1 MFPLGAFP
9 SVEFDISRRPA
20 HHLSAIGP
28 DLVSTHE
35 ASKIKADTI
44 GREAGVIADEVGP
57 AEILARAGRMRPL
70 STAGAL
76 RDSAEGR
83 VAASLTASS
92 APLRDAAV
100 LIGLVGRPNASGLDL
115 IMIRRNDSL
124 RVHSGEVALP
134 GGKIEPEDA
143 SPVEAALREAEEEVG
158 LRMSSVE
165 PVGLLAPYPTPS
177 GFRVFPVVGLVDGTP
192 RLTPNPGEVAEV
204 FSVPLDFVLD
214 PGNHREEFFDHATGR
229 RHYFSLQY
237 GRHRIWGVTG
247 NILRRFYEEV
257 FR

>member
-1 MFPLGAFP
+1 M
-9 SVEFDISRRPA
+9 IS
-20 HHLSAIGP
+20 
-28 DLVSTHE
+28 E
-35 ASKIKADTI
+35 
-44 GREAGVIADEVGP
+44 EVGP

-70 STAGAL
+70 SSAGAL
-76 RDSAEGR
+76 RASSEGR
-83 VAASLTASS
+83 IAASLSASA

-100 LIGLVGRPNASGLDL
+100 LIGLVSRGDSSGLDL
-115 IMIRRNDSL
+115 IMIRRTDSL

-134 GGKIEPEDA
+134 GGKIDPGDA

-158 LRMSSVE
+158 LRSSCVE

-177 GFRVFPVVGLVDGTP
+177 GFRVFPVIGLVDGRP
-192 RLTPNPGEVAEV
+192 KLTANPGEVAEV

-214 PGNHREEFFDHATGR
+214 PGNHREEFVEGASGR
-229 RHYFSLQY
+229 RYYFSLQY

>member
-1 MFPLGAFP
+1 M
-9 SVEFDISRRPA
+9 S
-20 HHLSAIGP
+20 

-35 ASKIKADTI
+35 ASKIKAGAA
-44 GREAGVIADEVGP
+44 GREASLIVDELGP

-70 STAGAL
+70 ATAGAL
-76 RDSAEGR
+76 RASGEGR
-83 VAASLTASS
+83 VAASLAASTE
-92 APLRDAAV
+92 PLRDAAV
-100 LIGLVGRPNASGLDL
+100 LIGLVGRPDAPGLDL
-115 IMIRRNDSL
+115 IMIRRTDGL

-158 LRMSSVE
+158 LPMSAVE

-177 GFRVFPVVGLVDGTP
+177 GFRIFPVIGLVDGRP
-192 RLTPNPGEVAEV
+192 ALTANPSEVAEV
-204 FSVPLDFVLD
+204 FSVPLGFVLD
-214 PGNHREEFFDHATGR
+214 PGNHREESIQHATGR
-229 RHYFSLQY
+229 RHFFSLQY
-237 GRHRIWGVTG
+237 GHHRIWGVTG

>member
-1 MFPLGAFP
+1 MT
-9 SVEFDISRRPA
+9 
-20 HHLSAIGP
+20 P

-35 ASKIKADTI
+35 ASKIKA
-44 GREAGVIADEVGP
+44 GSREAGVIPEEVGP
-57 AEILARAGRMRPL
+57 AEILARADRMRPL
-70 STAGAL
+70 ATASAL
-76 RDSAEGR
+76 RASAEGR
-83 VAASLTASS
+83 IAASLNASTV
-92 APLRDAAV
+92 PLRDAAV
-100 LIGLVGRPNASGLDL
+100 LIGLVGRRRSSGLDL
-115 IMIRRNDSL
+115 IMIRRTDGL

-158 LRMSSVE
+158 LSCSVVE

-177 GFRVFPVVGLVDGTP
+177 GFRVFPVIGLIDGTP
-192 RLTPNPGEVAEV
+192 ALMPNPGEVAEV

-214 PGNHREEFFDHATGR
+214 PGNHREEFVEGASGR

-237 GRHRIWGVTG
+237 GQHRIWGVTG

>member
-1 MFPLGAFP
+1 M
-9 SVEFDISRRPA
+9 
-20 HHLSAIGP
+20 P

-35 ASKIKADTI
+35 ASKIKAGTT
-44 GREAGVIADEVGP
+44 GREAGVIAEEVGP
-57 AEILARAGRMRPL
+57 AEILARANRMRPL

-76 RDSAEGR
+76 RASGEGR
-83 VAASLTASS
+83 VAASLAASS
-92 APLRDAAV
+92 EPLRDAAV
-100 LIGLVGRPNASGLDL
+100 LIGLVGRKGARGLDL
-115 IMIRRNDSL
+115 IMIRRTEGM

-134 GGKIEPEDA
+134 GGKIEPDDA

-158 LRMSSVE
+158 LLSSAVE

-177 GFRVFPVVGLVDGTP
+177 GFRVFPVIGLVGGSP
-192 RLTPNPGEVAEV
+192 ALVPNPGEVAEV

-214 PGNHREEFFDHATGR
+214 PGNHHEEFFENATGR

>member
-1 MFPLGAFP
+1 M
-9 SVEFDISRRPA
+9 
-20 HHLSAIGP
+20 
-28 DLVSTHE
+28 
-35 ASKIKADTI
+35 
-44 GREAGVIADEVGP
+44 IADEVGP

-70 STAGAL
+70 SAAGAL
-76 RDSAEGR
+76 RASGEGR

-92 APLRDAAV
+92 EPLRDAAV
-100 LIGLVGRPNASGLDL
+100 LIGLVGRPRSGGLDL
-115 IMIRRNDSL
+115 IMIRRTDSL

-134 GGKIEPEDA
+134 GGKIDPDDA

-158 LRMSSVE
+158 LLPSAVQ

-177 GFRVFPVVGLVDGTP
+177 GFRVFPVIGLVDGTP
-192 RLTPNPGEVAEV
+192 ALVANPGEVAEV

-214 PGNHREEFFDHATGR
+214 PGNHREEFFDHASGR

>member
-1 MFPLGAFP
+1 M
-9 SVEFDISRRPA
+9 
-20 HHLSAIGP
+20 P

-35 ASKIKADTI
+35 ASKIKASVA
-44 GREAGVIADEVGP
+44 GQEAGLIADEVGP
-57 AEILARAGRMRPL
+57 AEVLARAGRMRPL
-70 STAGAL
+70 SAAGAL
-76 RDSAEGR
+76 RASGEGR
-83 VAASLTASS
+83 VAASLAASS
-92 APLRDAAV
+92 EPLRDAAV
-100 LIGLVGRPNASGLDL
+100 LIGLVGRRDAPGLEL
-115 IMIRRNDSL
+115 IMIRRTEGL

-134 GGKIEPEDA
+134 GGKIDPGDA

-158 LRMSSVE
+158 LHSSAVK

-177 GFRVFPVVGLVDGTP
+177 GFRIFPVIGLVGGAP
-192 RLTPNPGEVAEV
+192 ALVPNPGEVAEV

-214 PGNHREEFFDHATGR
+214 PGNHREESLEHASGR
-229 RHYFSLQY
+229 RHFYSLQY

>member
-1 MFPLGAFP
+1 M
-9 SVEFDISRRPA
+9 
-20 HHLSAIGP
+20 
-28 DLVSTHE
+28 
-35 ASKIKADTI
+35 
-44 GREAGVIADEVGP
+44 IADEVGP
-57 AEILARAGRMRPL
+57 AQILARAGRMRPL
-70 STAGAL
+70 ATASAL
-76 RDSAEGR
+76 RASAEGR
-83 VAASLTASS
+83 IAASLTASTV
-92 APLRDAAV
+92 PLRDAAV
-100 LIGLVGRPNASGLDL
+100 LIGLVSRRKSSGLDV
-115 IMIRRNDSL
+115 IMIRRTDGL

-158 LRMSSVE
+158 LLCSVVE

-177 GFRVFPVVGLVDGTP
+177 GFRIFPVIGLVDGTP
-192 RLTPNPGEVAEV
+192 ALIPNPGEVAEV

-214 PGNHREEFFDHATGR
+214 PGNHREEFVEGASGR

-237 GRHRIWGVTG
+237 GQHRIWGVTG

>member
-1 MFPLGAFP
+1 M
-9 SVEFDISRRPA
+9 
-20 HHLSAIGP
+20 
-28 DLVSTHE
+28 
-35 ASKIKADTI
+35 
-44 GREAGVIADEVGP
+44 IADEVGP

-70 STAGAL
+70 STAGSL
-76 RDSAEGR
+76 RASGEGR
-83 VAASLTASS
+83 VAASLAASTE
-92 APLRDAAV
+92 PLRDAAV
-100 LIGLVGRPNASGLDL
+100 LIGLVGRPDSGGLDL
-115 IMIRRNDSL
+115 IMIRRTDGL

-158 LRMSSVE
+158 LRSSAVE

-177 GFRVFPVVGLVDGTP
+177 GFRVFPVIGLVDGVP
-192 RLTPNPGEVAEV
+192 VLTPNPGEVAEV
-204 FSVPLDFVLD
+204 FSVPLGFVLD
-214 PGNHREEFFDHATGR
+214 PGNHREESFEHASGR
-229 RHYFSLQY
+229 RHFFSLQY